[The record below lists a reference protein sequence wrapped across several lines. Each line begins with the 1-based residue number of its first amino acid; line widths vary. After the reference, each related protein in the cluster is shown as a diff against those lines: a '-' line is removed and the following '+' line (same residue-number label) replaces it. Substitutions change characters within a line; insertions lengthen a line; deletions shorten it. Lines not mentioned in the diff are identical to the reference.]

1 MDFYLH
7 LQNNKNFAFS
17 AMSTSYSQGQLLVI
31 NSLRGCL
38 VIANKVTSSHAIKM
52 IPLENSTE
60 FQCLHEIFFF
70 LFYPDLENKFCFP
83 TRMVMKETLTFENYK
98 FTSFIYHRYCI
109 FDDKKLIYSDFLIF
123 TSKLSFWLYNLQNNG
138 LQLNKTLPVSLI
150 FSLYN
155 VFKSVV
161 F

>member
-70 LFYPDLENKFCFP
+70 
-83 TRMVMKETLTFENYK
+83 
-98 FTSFIYHRYCI
+98 
-109 FDDKKLIYSDFLIF
+109 YSI
-123 TSKLSFWLYNLQNNG
+123 
-138 LQLNKTLPVSLI
+138 PI
-150 FSLYN
+150 
-155 VFKSVV
+155 
-161 F
+161 